1 MSGAEYKAWQ
11 SSEWGS
17 AWWEEYE
24 MLINGVVVD
33 DIALDEVKDADKIV
47 INGGVVFADENDRA
61 GCSATSHFNRWKKA
75 QTTQFVSVQV
85 SNDDVQALKN
95 CSRNL
100 VKAARISRSRSA
112 ANRKD
117 LCPGTNQ
124 LCENDTN
131 AYSRS

>member
-1 MSGAEYKAWQ
+1 MKMSGAEYKAWQ

-24 MLINGVVVD
+24 MLINGVVVE

-47 INGGVVFADENDRA
+47 INGGVVFTDENDRA

-85 SNDDVQALKN
+85 SNDDLQALQELLTQFGQG
-95 CSRNL
+95 R
-100 VKAARISRSRSA
+100 
-112 ANRKD
+112 
-117 LCPGTNQ
+117 TNFKVT
-124 LCENDTN
+124 LG
-131 AYSRS
+131 S